1 MNDEF
6 FIGWQGKAPEKT
18 GAFLKKIT
26 LGVLV
31 LALVVAGGVAA
42 LQGTIAEDASFEFG
56 NTQEFEGVL
65 VKEPVP
71 MLVGES
77 AVWYLVNPF
86 KHGFDPELAEEF
98 HLKKVTMEGTL
109 IARENKVM
117 IEALPKSV
125 KATSGG
131 VVVGNPLG
139 PEVTLGQTTLRG
151 EIVDSKCYLGVMN
164 PGNLKTHRACAV
176 NCIAGGIPPVL
187 LVRNAAGEARYVLL
201 VGEQGQAINEDILPL
216 VAEPVTVTGELRQ
229 RGGQLILFTPVEN
242 IVLVN

>member
-18 GAFLKKIT
+18 GGFLKKIT

-31 LALVVAGGVAA
+31 LALMVAGGLAA
-42 LQGTIAEDASFEFG
+42 FQGTIAEDATFEFG
-56 NTQEFEGVL
+56 NTQEFEGIL

-71 MLVGES
+71 MLVGER

-86 KHGFDPELAEEF
+86 KYGFDPAVAEKF
-98 HLKKVTMEGTL
+98 HLQKVKLEGTL

-117 IEALPKSV
+117 IEALPDSV
-125 KATSGG
+125 KATSDEA
-131 VVVGNPLG
+131 VAGNPLG
-139 PEVTLGQTTLRG
+139 PEVTLGETTLRG

-187 LVRNAAGEARYVLL
+187 LVRNDSGEARYILL
-201 VGEQGQAINEDILPL
+201 VGEKGEAINEDILPL
-216 VAEPVTVTGELRQ
+216 VAEPVAVTGELRR
-229 RGGQLILFTPVEN
+229 RGEQLILFASAQN